1 MATITDVCYL
11 TQTPRHGY
19 VTIDDIE
26 WVDDVDEKDLERSE
40 YTLVEMGKAAYADFA
55 DPRYNPTWEDDYGW
69 SDDDVYRLIVIDD
82 EDTYHKVCKRK
93 AEAEARMRLCKALK
107 QARTSKE
114 MSQVALSEKS
124 GVARSNIARIEGGNL
139 NASLN
144 TILSLC
150 EALDCSLVLIPR

>member
-1 MATITDVCYL
+1 MAIITDVCYL
-11 TQTPRHGY
+11 TQTPRYGY

-26 WVDDVDEKDLERSE
+26 WVDDVDEKDMKKSE
-40 YTLVEMGKAAYADFA
+40 YMLVEMDKAAYADFA
-55 DPRYNPTWEDDYGW
+55 DPRYNLKWEDDYGW

-93 AEAEARMRLCKALK
+93 VEAEACMRLCKALK

-114 MSQVALSEKS
+114 LSQVALSEKS
-124 GVARSNIARIEGGNL
+124 GVARSNIAWIESGNL

>member
-1 MATITDVCYL
+1 MELKEIL
-11 TQTPRHGY
+11 KNEQN
-19 VTIDDIE
+19 
-26 WVDDVDEKDLERSE
+26 EK
-40 YTLVEMGKAAYADFA
+40 TAQV
-55 DPRYNPTWEDDYGW
+55 
-69 SDDDVYRLIVIDD
+69 
-82 EDTYHKVCKRK
+82 
-93 AEAEARMRLCKALK
+93 RMRLCKALK

-124 GVARSNIARIEGGNL
+124 GVARSNIARIESGNL